1 MKKTVSAKKIVGI
14 VLLSLSIFL
23 FLASTTLLNKALGMA
38 LLGVFGV
45 YGFFYYLAMAFVG
58 FALTIDAKYQYGA
71 RYIVYTSLFAF
82 SLGSIIHLAFTHG
95 YFNLGYGGYLANVF
109 SHVTPGGVIFGV
121 FDWPVQSL
129 LFPVGAYVVFILLM
143 TVMLA
148 LMIDYL
154 HSAKNMKKLSY
165 ISGKDYNVYQ
175 GKNPYQSNDLS
186 IQANSGYNT
195 LKQKS
200 NAHLAEPTSS
210 IIQHQNDV
218 YAQAKASRE
227 KEKPVI
233 SEHED
238 ALIRLGFRKPPN
250 EPISSRD
257 LFNPSSAP
265 APKVPDMERSKN
277 IILTPKI
284 VGSMQNINAVNPLT
298 GKVEQSAIK
307 ETRNADIPINGSTP
321 FGNNL
326 ATNSRR
332 NDNSAFSAFLQSIS
346 PNGAKPNEDGD
357 LSKPFEDVN
366 NESLRMPDNRF
377 GMPEANNS
385 NTNFLRRNE
394 PELSEEETEDR
405 IDKIIREIKQENP
418 SIVASSRQPEV
429 TPNPFARQPENIEES
444 ESPRERRNI
453 FDNRYNPVNNDV
465 EEMEDDSE
473 DMASESSL
481 VRNFRQNFKINRP
494 EPKPAQE
501 SMFAPEPASPKR
513 PTFTVPSN
521 YIRPPVELLNVIRN
535 PEESDDEEL
544 RRKATILEET
554 LANFRVP
561 VNVVA
566 ITKGPAVTRFELQV
580 QQGIAVKKILQYQSD
595 IAMALESNGGVRIE
609 APIPGKNAVGVE
621 VPNKKIATI
630 GLRDIITTQDFT
642 SSSHLAVGLGR
653 DISGSTILC
662 DIKQMPHLLVAGST
676 GSGKSVCLSVILVSL
691 LYKLGPDDLKLILID
706 PKRVEFSAFNG
717 LPHMMIPEAITEPK
731 DAINALA
738 WAVGE
743 MDRRFTLFH
752 ELRVNKI
759 DDYNN
764 RPEVRS
770 GKEPKL
776 PNILIVIDELADL
789 MMTGKKDVEDKI
801 KRIAQLAR
809 AAGIHLIVATQ
820 RPSVDVIT
828 GTIKV
833 NLPSRI
839 AFMVTSGA
847 DSKTILDQVGA
858 ENLLGKG
865 DMLYSPYNFSE
876 PRRVQCAF
884 ISGDEVRGVV
894 EYIKAHNQANFDGEL
909 EKEMLKK
916 EDEQIKINV
925 PEGGDVAD
933 GKTNFDPILPEALK
947 LAIESRQASVSMIQ
961 RRFAVGYARAAR
973 ILDQMEMAKFVSPSD
988 GSKARSVYITMDEY
1002 NAIFGDNEENY

>member
-1 MKKTVSAKKIVGI
+1 MKKSVNAKKIVGI
-14 VLLSLSIFL
+14 VMLSLSIFL

-45 YGFFYYLAMAFVG
+45 YGFFYFLATAFIG
-58 FALTIDAKYQYGA
+58 FALTIDAKYQYGL
-71 RYIVYTSLFAF
+71 RYIVYSCLFAF

-95 YFNLGYGGYLANVF
+95 YFNLGYGGYLAEVF
-109 SHVTPGGVIFGV
+109 NKVTPGGVIFGV
-121 FDWPVQSL
+121 LDWPVQSL

-154 HSAKNMKKLSY
+154 HSAKSMKRLSANT
-165 ISGKDYNVYQ
+165 GKDYNVYQ
-175 GKNPYQSNDLS
+175 SKSPYQSNDLS
-186 IQANSGYNT
+186 LQANSGYGT

-210 IIQHQNDV
+210 IVQHQDAMYDKV
-218 YAQAKASRE
+218 RASRE
-227 KEKPVI
+227 KEKPSI

-265 APKVPDMERSKN
+265 APRVPDMERSKN
-277 IILTPKI
+277 IILTPKT
-284 VGSMQNINAVNPLT
+284 VGTVQNINAVNPIT
-298 GKVEQSAIK
+298 GKIEQTPDNSSRGA
-307 ETRNADIPINGSTP
+307 NIPINGSTP
-321 FGNNL
+321 FGNNA
-326 ATNSRR
+326 ATNSR

-357 LSKPFEDVN
+357 LSKPLEDVAP
-366 NESLRMPDNRF
+366 SMPSMPENRF
-377 GMPEANNS
+377 GVSELNNNQNMP
-385 NTNFLRRNE
+385 FLRRNE
-394 PELSEEETEDR
+394 PTLSEEETEDR

-418 SIVASSRQPEV
+418 SIVSAGRQPE
-429 TPNPFARQPENIEES
+429 PAINPFARQPEPEE
-444 ESPRERRNI
+444 EMEEPRERRNI
-453 FDNRYNPVNNDV
+453 FDNRFNAVSSEADNQEV
-465 EEMEDDSE
+465 DDE
-473 DMASESSL
+473 LENESSL

-501 SMFAPEPASPKR
+501 SMFAPEPVAPKR

-521 YIRPPVELLNVIRN
+521 YVRPPVELLNVIRN
-535 PEESDDEEL
+535 PEDSDDEEL

-595 IAMALESNGGVRIE
+595 IAMALESNGGVRIV

-642 SSSHLAVGLGR
+642 SSPHLAVGLGR

-865 DMLYSPYNFSE
+865 DMLYSPYNYSE

-916 EDEQIKINV
+916 EDEQVKINA
-925 PEGGDVAD
+925 PDGGDMGD

-1002 NAIFGDNEENY
+1002 NAIFGDNEENF

>member
-1 MKKTVSAKKIVGI
+1 
-14 VLLSLSIFL
+14 
-23 FLASTTLLNKALGMA
+23 
-38 LLGVFGV
+38 
-45 YGFFYYLAMAFVG
+45 
-58 FALTIDAKYQYGA
+58 
-71 RYIVYTSLFAF
+71 
-82 SLGSIIHLAFTHG
+82 
-95 YFNLGYGGYLANVF
+95 
-109 SHVTPGGVIFGV
+109 
-121 FDWPVQSL
+121 
-129 LFPVGAYVVFILLM
+129 
-143 TVMLA
+143 
-148 LMIDYL
+148 
-154 HSAKNMKKLSY
+154 
-165 ISGKDYNVYQ
+165 
-175 GKNPYQSNDLS
+175 
-186 IQANSGYNT
+186 
-195 LKQKS
+195 
-200 NAHLAEPTSS
+200 
-210 IIQHQNDV
+210 
-218 YAQAKASRE
+218 
-227 KEKPVI
+227 
-233 SEHED
+233 
-238 ALIRLGFRKPPN
+238 
-250 EPISSRD
+250 
-257 LFNPSSAP
+257 
-265 APKVPDMERSKN
+265 
-277 IILTPKI
+277 
-284 VGSMQNINAVNPLT
+284 MQNINAVNPLT
-298 GKVEQSAIK
+298 GRVEQT
-307 ETRNADIPINGSTP
+307 ETNTRSSNIPINGSTP
-321 FGNNL
+321 FGNNA

-357 LSKPFEDVN
+357 LTKPFEDN
-366 NESLRMPDNRF
+366 NASANQDGRF
-377 GMPEANNS
+377 NLQSENS
-385 NTNFLRRNE
+385 NIPFLRRNE
-394 PELSEEETEDR
+394 PELTEEETEDR

-418 SIVASSRQPEV
+418 SIVASSRQPEAS
-429 TPNPFARQPENIEES
+429 NPFAMQPDAEVEE
-444 ESPRERRNI
+444 PARERRNI
-453 FDNRYNPVNNDV
+453 FDNRYNAVNNEAAEV
-465 EEMEDDSE
+465 EGDD
-473 DMASESSL
+473 DMQNESSL

-501 SMFAPEPASPKR
+501 SMFAPEPATPKK
-513 PTFTVPSN
+513 PTFSLPSN

-595 IAMALESNGGVRIE
+595 IAMALESSGGVRIE

-865 DMLYSPYNFSE
+865 DMLYSPYNYSE

-916 EDEQIKINV
+916 ENEQIKINI
-925 PEGGDVAD
+925 PEGGDTGD

-1002 NAIFGDNEENY
+1002 NAIFGDNEENF